1 MISSIEDRLDAKLIR
16 EGMTETAR
24 ARLRHLTLLHET
36 DSSNAYVLRLPQDQQ
51 HAHAVLAESQ
61 QQGKGRR
68 QRSWHS
74 PPGGNIYLSLGW
86 HFAESEY
93 PLSTLPLVSAIC
105 VCKALSRAGL
115 AGHGIKWPNDVLVDG
130 RKLAGILV
138 EMQSAGNGPATVVIG
153 IGVNVRMP
161 DAGSDELKS
170 AIDRPWTDLASR
182 LGAESAAMSRNELV
196 AMILDETL
204 SALELFQASGFEAFR
219 ADWENL
225 DLLYGNTVELEQDGQ
240 NPAGRA
246 RGVDPHG
253 GLLLEGGDGEMRV
266 FHSGEV
272 SVIHG

>member
-1 MISSIEDRLDAKLIR
+1 MISPIEDRLDAKCIR

-36 DSSNAYVLRLPQDQQ
+36 DSTNAYVLRLPQDQQ

-61 QQGKGRR
+61 RHGKGRR
-68 QRSWHS
+68 QRSWYS
-74 PPGGNIYLSLGW
+74 PAGGNIYLSLGW
-86 HFAESEY
+86 HFAEVEY
-93 PLSTLPLVSAIC
+93 PLSTLPLVSAIG

-115 AGHGIKWPNDVLVDG
+115 ENHGIKWPNDVLVDG

-138 EMQSAGNGPATVVIG
+138 EMQSAGSGPAIVAIG
-153 IGVNVRMP
+153 MGVNIRMP
-161 DAGSDELKS
+161 NAESDDLKL

-182 LGAESAAMSRNELV
+182 FGMNSEAPVRNELV

-204 SALELFQASGFEAFR
+204 PALELFQASGFEPFR
-219 ADWENL
+219 AGWENL
-225 DLLYGNTVELEQDGQ
+225 DLLYGNTVELEQDGP

-246 RGVDPHG
+246 RGVDPYG
-253 GLLLEGGDGEMRV
+253 GLLLEGADGEVRA

-272 SVIHG
+272 SVIYG

>member
-1 MISSIEDRLDAKLIR
+1 MNSSIEDRLDAKLIR
-16 EGMTETAR
+16 EGMTESTR
-24 ARLRHLTLLHET
+24 ARLRHLTLLQDT
-36 DSSNAYVLRLPQDQQ
+36 DSSNAYVLRLPHDQQ

-61 QQGKGRR
+61 KQGKGRR

-74 PPGGNIYLSLGW
+74 PAGGNIYLSLGW
-86 HFAESEY
+86 RFEESEY
-93 PLSTLPLVSAIC
+93 PLSTLPLVEAIC

-115 AGHGIKWPNDVLVDG
+115 ADHGIKWPNDILVNG

-138 EMQSAGNGPATVVIG
+138 EMQSAGNGPATVAIG

-161 DAGSDELKS
+161 DAGSDALKS

-182 LGAESAAMSRNELV
+182 FSAESAVPGRNELV

-204 SALELFQASGFEAFR
+204 QALELFEASGFEAFR

-240 NPAGRA
+240 KPAGRA
-246 RGVDPHG
+246 RGVDPYG
-253 GLLLEGGDGEMRV
+253 GLLLEGGDGEVRA

-272 SVIHG
+272 SVIYG